1 MGRPVNAAQQPP
13 RPPVDVAIVGGGP
26 VGLTAALALARRGVT
41 VRVFERL
48 MQPSVEWRASTF
60 HSPTLEIAL
69 ELGIAGEMLRQGL
82 IAPKAQYR
90 SRTDGLIAEFD
101 LSGLSSETPYPF
113 RLQLEQYKY
122 VDILNERLARTPTAE
137 VRYGVEVERV
147 DTFDTHAEV
156 HGADGLI
163 QKASW
168 VIAADGARSTVR
180 KCLGLSFDGSTY
192 EHRYL
197 VLSLEYPLEELLPD
211 ICEVNYI
218 SDPKEHLLL
227 LRIPDLWRVVIS
239 IPPGVSD
246 EEATSA
252 PFIRKRLTLIVGTS
266 LELPV
271 KEAKI
276 YAVHERVAERLRV
289 GRILLAGDAAH
300 INSPMGGMGLNSGIH
315 DAYDAAVQLLGVIRG
330 EQDAS
335 CLDAWAERR
344 RAVALEEI
352 QRLTRETTQAL
363 AQKNPVK
370 AESYQ
375 RMMAET
381 AAEPERARQWML
393 DASMISNVRRH
404 RLPPRT
410 GRWALG

>member
-1 MGRPVNAAQQPP
+1 MSAVQEPAHA
-13 RPPVDVAIVGGGP
+13 PVDVAIVGGGP
-26 VGLTAALALARRGVT
+26 VGLTAALALARHGIT
-41 VRVFERL
+41 VRVFERML
-48 MQPSVEWRASTF
+48 QPSVEWRASTF
-60 HSPTLEIAL
+60 HAPTIEIGL

-82 IAPKAQYR
+82 IASKSQYR
-90 SRTDGLIAEFD
+90 SRADGLIAEFD
-101 LSGLSSETPYPF
+101 FAGLASETPYPF

-122 VDILNERLARTPTAE
+122 VDILNERLAQTPAAE
-137 VRYGVEVERV
+137 VHYGVEVERV
-147 DTFDTHAEV
+147 DTFDAHAEL
-156 HGADGLI
+156 HGADGLL

-168 VIAADGARSTVR
+168 VIGADGARSTVR

-192 EHRYL
+192 QHRYL

-218 SDPKEHLLL
+218 SDPEEHLLL

-239 IPPGVSD
+239 VPPGVSD

-252 PFIRKRLTLIVGTS
+252 PFIKKRLTLIVGS
-266 LELPV
+266 ALELPV

-289 GRILLAGDAAH
+289 GRVLLAGDAAH

-315 DAYDAAVQLLGVIRG
+315 DAYDAAVQLLRVIRG
-330 EQDAS
+330 ERDES

-352 QRLTRETTQAL
+352 QRLTRETTKAL
-363 AQKNPVK
+363 AQENRVK
-370 AESYQ
+370 AESHQ

-393 DASMISNVRRH
+393 DAAMISNVRRH
-404 RLPPRT
+404 PLPPRE